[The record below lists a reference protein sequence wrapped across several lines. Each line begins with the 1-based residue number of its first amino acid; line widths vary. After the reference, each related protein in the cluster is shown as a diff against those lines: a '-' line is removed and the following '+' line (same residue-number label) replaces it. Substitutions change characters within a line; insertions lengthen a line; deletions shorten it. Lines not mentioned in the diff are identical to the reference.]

1 MHLWRL
7 VELLCLCSRL
17 SSSITTAV
25 HIRSLSP
32 SPLLVRLVTNTSYSH
47 SVHVVPRGRSF
58 IFCLLALLRD
68 HSSWHLFMSEWV
80 TKDWKIHP
88 RRTAAVTRVTAP
100 PQLCTKEIQIYWIIG
115 IGHDTV
121 QLYWPVLQL
130 ETCKTNTW
138 HGGLLVRPHDLSSRG
153 RRCRLKTAAC
163 AAGLLMISLWSSVL
177 FSQQTAAY
185 CLLLG
190 RIKLCVLV
198 GCCGGGGRAFLCDMG
213 HWLLFHSSGTIMRYF
228 FFFQN
233 ISAAIQRSDC
243 VYEIVHT
250 SLNAGAG
257 EGKAIFKTLANCFLL
272 LCRDW

>member
-1 MHLWRL
+1 M
-7 VELLCLCSRL
+7 L
-17 SSSITTAV
+17 SHEA
-25 HIRSLSP
+25 
-32 SPLLVRLVTNTSYSH
+32 
-47 SVHVVPRGRSF
+47 
-58 IFCLLALLRD
+58 D
-68 HSSWHLFMSEWV
+68 HSSPVYWHSSAATRLDTCSWVSESQK
-80 TKDWKIHP
+80 TGKSIHAGQLLWHRS
-88 RRTAAVTRVTAP
+88 RRFLSSALKRSRFIELLESDLTRSRCIDLSCSSRHVTATREEAACW
-100 PQLCTKEIQIYWIIG
+100 L
-115 IGHDTV
+115 
-121 QLYWPVLQL
+121 
-130 ETCKTNTW
+130 
-138 HGGLLVRPHDLSSRG
+138 RPHDLGSKT
-153 RRCRLKTAAC
+153 RRRRLKTAAC
-163 AAGLLMISLWSSVL
+163 AAGPLMISLWSSVL
-177 FSQQTAAY
+177 FSQQTAAH

-213 HWLLFHSSGTIMRYF
+213 HWLLFHSSGTIMRFF